1 MFSKACEYAIRAVVV
16 IATYSMEG
24 ERHSVKVI
32 AERTGT
38 PEAFMAKTLQKLS
51 RAGIIVASKGP
62 GGGSVMPPRLS
73 RNVKL
78 VDIVKAIDG
87 DGIFTGCALGLPAC
101 SDAHPCPLHDQFAK
115 VRSDLRRM
123 LERTTVHDLALS
135 LKEGRSELLH

>member
-1 MFSKACEYAIRAVVV
+1 MFSKACEYAMRAAVV
-16 IATYSMEG
+16 IATYSIEG

-73 RNVKL
+73 RTVKL
-78 VDIVKAIDG
+78 ADIVKVIDG
-87 DGIFTGCALGLPAC
+87 DALYTGCALGLPQC
-101 SDAHPCPLHDQFAK
+101 DERRPCPMHDHFLQ
-115 VRSDLRRM
+115 VREDLRRM
-123 LERTTVHDLALS
+123 LQSTTVHDLATG
-135 LKEGRSELLH
+135 LKEGSSFLVR